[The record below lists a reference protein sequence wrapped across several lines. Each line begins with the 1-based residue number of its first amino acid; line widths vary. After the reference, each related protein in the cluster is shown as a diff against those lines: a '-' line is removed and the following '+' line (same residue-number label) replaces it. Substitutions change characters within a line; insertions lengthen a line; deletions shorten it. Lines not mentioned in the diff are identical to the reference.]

1 MTPAAAF
8 LSHVLKPRAAMVLG
22 PLILGALLAA
32 LLAALLWS
40 VLEPALAV
48 PELSP
53 TRWYTPG
60 TRA

>member
-8 LSHVLKPRAAMVLG
+8 LWYVLQPRAAMVLG
-22 PLILGALLAA
+22 PLILAA

-40 VLEPALAV
+40 VLGPALAV